1 MLANGRQLRC
11 RLLAGLV
18 ALAMWACCAAP
29 LWAADEEFDSSA
41 AAPEGKAYVN
51 QYFFV
56 GALLGGGIFLLCRPS
71 RRRREVKTD
80 REVRTASKDGAN
92 V

>member
-1 MLANGRQLRC
+1 MFAG
-11 RLLAGLV
+11 LLAL
-18 ALAMWACCAAP
+18 ALWFCCASPA
-29 LWAADEEFDSSA
+29 WAQDEEFDPSA

-71 RRRREVKTD
+71 RRRREPKLD